1 MKIHRSSE
9 ELIHR
14 GLSSLDKN
22 PSQEDM
28 LEDYKS
34 PSVHCAKCNLDIG
47 NITDDNCP
55 NCGYDTTDSIAKW
68 IEQNRKFEIK

>member
-1 MKIHRSSE
+1 
-9 ELIHR
+9 
-14 GLSSLDKN
+14 
-22 PSQEDM
+22 M